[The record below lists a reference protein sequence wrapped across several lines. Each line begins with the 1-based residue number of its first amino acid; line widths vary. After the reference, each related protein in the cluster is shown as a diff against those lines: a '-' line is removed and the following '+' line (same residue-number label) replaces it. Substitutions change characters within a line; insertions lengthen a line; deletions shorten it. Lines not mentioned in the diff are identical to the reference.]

1 LYTLQ
6 GICISDVF
14 LKRQDLWNMVIYG
27 RAVVWQE
34 ISPDE
39 KDLRV
44 VVDEKLYM
52 TQQCALAA

>member
-1 LYTLQ
+1 
-6 GICISDVF
+6 
-14 LKRQDLWNMVIYG
+14 MVIYG